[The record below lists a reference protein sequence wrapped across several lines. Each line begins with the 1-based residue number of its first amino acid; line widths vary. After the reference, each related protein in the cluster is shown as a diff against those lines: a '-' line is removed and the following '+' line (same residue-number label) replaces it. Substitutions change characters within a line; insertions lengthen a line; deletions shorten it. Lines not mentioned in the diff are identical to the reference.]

1 LYLSVEIS
9 PLQCIMGI
17 VHISKFPFD
26 WVFIV
31 TIQFVVNI
39 WATISLE
46 QAPYHFQRAR
56 EP

>member
-1 LYLSVEIS
+1 
-9 PLQCIMGI
+9 MGI